1 MLQSDGRLRQ
11 VRSYLFNQYFG
22 IFALNDDLSLLTYSF
37 LYLSDHLIEIFVF
50 TNKEKQIQF
59 ISDVDTFLAKDFF
72 VCVCTY
78 TVSCVYNRVLL
89 GLAI

>member
-1 MLQSDGRLRQ
+1 MTINL
-11 VRSYLFNQYFG
+11 Y
-22 IFALNDDLSLLTYSF
+22 ILTF
-37 LYLSDHLIEIFVF
+37 LYLSDFLIEIVVF

>member
-1 MLQSDGRLRQ
+1 MYIKTTFLKRHFFLSFT
-11 VRSYLFNQYFG
+11 LF
-22 IFALNDDLSLLTYSF
+22 
-37 LYLSDHLIEIFVF
+37 LIEIFVF
-50 TNKEKQIQF
+50 RNKEKQIQF

-72 VCVCTY
+72 GCVCTY